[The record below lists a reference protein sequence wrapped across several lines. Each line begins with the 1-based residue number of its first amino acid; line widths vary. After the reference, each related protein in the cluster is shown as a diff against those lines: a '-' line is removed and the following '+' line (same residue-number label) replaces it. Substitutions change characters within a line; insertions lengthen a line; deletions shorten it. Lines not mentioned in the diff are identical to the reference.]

1 MAPGHASGAIAGIGF
16 TMSLFIAGQ
25 AFPGA
30 TDFAAAKIAVFA
42 TSMLSG
48 ARWDRTSRG
57 GQRQNHVPPP
67 FAWTNGVQHRLWTS
81 RNTG

>member
-1 MAPGHASGAIAGIGF
+1 MALGHASGAIAGIGF

-42 TSMLSG
+42 ASMLSALVG
-48 ARWDRTSRG
+48 TALLWG

>member
-1 MAPGHASGAIAGIGF
+1 MALGHASGAIAGIGF

-42 TSMLSG
+42 ASMFSALVG
-48 ARWDRTSRG
+48 TALLWG
-57 GQRQNHVPPP
+57 GQRQNHAPPP